1 MTVGSAHVADS
12 DSIRSI
18 VDLVLPPID
27 EIVAGVPADLVESD
41 EELRARIRL
50 TYANARVL
58 ATAGDL
64 DEAIGLL
71 RARASG
77 RPGVRSVDPFGR
89 RFDADT
95 FERLADQAEEA
106 LKAGRLDLS
115 TVLSLMYQSGTIA
128 ARHGRRLI
136 LFLALNA
143 HIRRAI
149 WEYGSSRLR
158 RSSRGGDRLVE
169 LGRWLLLSTELSSL
183 ATSEGYRAT
192 ERELLARDAAAH
204 RAALDELLSAQT
216 TTARALLRLR
226 RLSVRYGLDPDA
238 EYRVAAI
245 LPGPNADPTPEEPGI
260 DEADLDKLAGRIDQL
275 LRRRTCSSAC
285 RKRDPRAARHHVAR
299 VDRRHPRPEPAGMA
313 APAGCDPVRAR
324 ATDDGPAGSDEPWTA
339 VAVKADGVDRLAAAL
354 ADLQEGLQVAHDIG
368 RHGVIDDLAELGIER
383 LLLSD
388 PDLDAVIIDRELGKL
403 LADPRMGE
411 ELVETL
417 QTYFDCGY
425 NRRETARRLHLADRT
440 VAYRLERAEDL
451 LGHGLE
457 GDAGRRLNVALTIR
471 RLGGAG
477 SGA

>member
-18 VDLVLPPID
+18 VELVLPPID
-27 EIVAGVPADLVESD
+27 EIVAGVPADLIESD

-50 TYANARVL
+50 TYVNARVL

-71 RARASG
+71 RTRASG
-77 RPGVRSVDPFGR
+77 ERSVDPFGR
-89 RFDADT
+89 RFEADT
-95 FERLADQAEEA
+95 FERLANQAEEA
-106 LKAGRLDLS
+106 LDAGRLELS
-115 TVLSLMYQSGTIA
+115 TVLSLMYQSGRIA
-128 ARHGRRLI
+128 AQHGRRLI

-143 HIRRAI
+143 HIRRVI
-149 WEYGSSRLR
+149 WEYGSGRLQG
-158 RSSRGGDRLVE
+158 SSRGSDRLVE

-204 RAALDELLSAQT
+204 RAALDELLSAQP

-226 RLSVRYGLDPDA
+226 RLSVRYGLDPNA

-260 DEADLDKLAGRIDQL
+260 DEADLERLAARIDQL
-275 LRRRTCSSAC
+275 LRRRTSRAQTASGIRVPLAITWRGSIVAILGPSPQEWQRLQDAIRSALG
-285 RKRDPRAARHHVAR
+285 
-299 VDRRHPRPEPAGMA
+299 RRTTGAN
-313 APAGCDPVRAR
+313 V
-324 ATDDGPAGSDEPWTA
+324 EPWTA
-339 VAVKADGVDRLAAAL
+339 VAAKAEGVDGLAGAL
-354 ADLQEGLQVAHDIG
+354 ADLQEGLQVAHDIR

-425 NRRETARRLHLADRT
+425 NRRETARRMHLADRT

-457 GDAGRRLNVALTIR
+457 GAAGRRLSVALTIR

-477 SGA
+477 SGG

>member
-1 MTVGSAHVADS
+1 MTVGTATVADR

-18 VDLVLPPID
+18 VDLVLPPLD
-27 EIVAGVPADLVESD
+27 EIVAGVPADLVESE

-50 TYANARVL
+50 AYANARVL

-64 DEAIGLL
+64 DEAIGLM

-77 RPGVRSVDPFGR
+77 GRTVDPFGR

-95 FERLADQAEEA
+95 FERLADQAEGS
-106 LKAGRLDLS
+106 LKTGPLELS
-115 TVLSLMYQSGTIA
+115 TVLSLMYQSGRIA
-128 ARHGRRLI
+128 AQHGRRLI

-149 WEYGSSRLR
+149 WEYGSDRLR
-158 RSSRGGDRLVE
+158 RSSRGSDRLVE

-204 RAALDELLSAQT
+204 RAALDELLSAQP

-226 RLSVRYGLDPDA
+226 RLSVRYGLDPDG

-260 DEADLDKLAGRIDQL
+260 DEADLDRLAGRIDQL
-275 LRRRTCSSAC
+275 LRRRTSRAQAASGIRVPLAITWRGSIVAILGPSSQEWQRLQDAIGSALG
-285 RKRDPRAARHHVAR
+285 RTTGASK
-299 VDRRHPRPEPAGMA
+299 AG
-313 APAGCDPVRAR
+313 V
-324 ATDDGPAGSDEPWTA
+324 EPWTA
-339 VAVKADGVDRLAAAL
+339 VAVIAGGVDRLASAL

-425 NRRETARRLHLADRT
+425 NRRETARRMHLADRT

-457 GDAGRRLNVALTIR
+457 GEAGRRLNVALTIR
-471 RLGGAG
+471 RLGGART
-477 SGA
+477 S

>member
-1 MTVGSAHVADS
+1 MKSSG
-12 DSIRSI
+12 
-18 VDLVLPPID
+18 L
-27 EIVAGVPADLVESD
+27 G
-41 EELRARIRL
+41 IRL

-89 RFDADT
+89 RFEADT

-149 WEYGSSRLR
+149 WEFGSSRLR

-192 ERELLARDAAAH
+192 EREFLARDAAAH
-204 RAALDELLSAQT
+204 RAALDELLSAQP

-245 LPGPNADPTPEEPGI
+245 LPGPNA
-260 DEADLDKLAGRIDQL
+260 
-275 LRRRTCSSAC
+275 SS
-285 RKRDPRAARHHVAR
+285 DPRGAWDRRGRPREARRPDRPSASTPHVFERMTASGTPVPLADHVAR
-299 VDRRHPRPEPAGMA
+299 FDVAILGPSPREWQRT
-313 APAGCDPVRAR
+313 AGCDPGPRSACGAR
-324 ATDDGPAGSDEPWTA
+324 TGWGGRTLDGSSG
-339 VAVKADGVDRLAAAL
+339 
-354 ADLQEGLQVAHDIG
+354 EG
-368 RHGVIDDLAELGIER
+368 
-383 LLLSD
+383 
-388 PDLDAVIIDRELGKL
+388 
-403 LADPRMGE
+403 
-411 ELVETL
+411 
-417 QTYFDCGY
+417 
-425 NRRETARRLHLADRT
+425 
-440 VAYRLERAEDL
+440 
-451 LGHGLE
+451 
-457 GDAGRRLNVALTIR
+457 GRRR
-471 RLGGAG
+471 WPGGRTR
-477 SGA
+477 